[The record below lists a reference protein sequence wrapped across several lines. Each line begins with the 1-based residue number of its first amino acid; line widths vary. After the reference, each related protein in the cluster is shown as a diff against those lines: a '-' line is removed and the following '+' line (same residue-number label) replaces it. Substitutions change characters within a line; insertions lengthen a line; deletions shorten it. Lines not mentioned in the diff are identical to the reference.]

1 MLSENT
7 GSAVKYAFERK
18 EKSKLNMMVYNMGGQ
33 STKVSIV
40 SLEGTDATHFGKNV
54 TKQKLDVLGESWDT
68 SLGAYEL
75 DLCLAD
81 MIATRFDQMSKKES
95 VKRMP
100 KPMLR
105 TIREAKKYKEMLS
118 ANRFTMASVEE
129 LSYGIDFSKKF
140 ERNDFEKDCSHLFD
154 RVIKPVEDVL
164 KRAGMERSEIDL
176 IEIVGG
182 GVRIPKVQEQIKNYM
197 GKDVSMH
204 LNGDDSMALGSS
216 LIAANLTSTFR
227 VLVPEV
233 NDGPNYRT
241 DIEINGL
248 SDGDDFHKSTN
259 LMKEKQ
265 RYGHKKLINLKHT
278 KDIKARLTIP
288 ATEHNSR
295 NGDYW
300 VEYEVKGVGPI
311 IESPKTVNY
320 TNPTISLGFTMNHI
334 GIPTLNKAE

>member
-18 EKSKLNMMVYNMGGQ
+18 DKSKLNIMLYNMGGQ
-33 STKVSIV
+33 STKASIV

-54 TKQKLDVLGESWDT
+54 TKQKLDVLGETWDT
-68 SLGAYEL
+68 TLGAYEL
-75 DLCLAD
+75 DLCLSD
-81 MIATRFDQMSKKES
+81 MIATRFDNISKKDS
-95 VKRMP
+95 VKTIT
-100 KPMLR
+100 KAMLR
-105 TIREAKKYKEMLS
+105 TTREAKKFKEILS
-118 ANRFTMASVEE
+118 ANKNTMANVEE
-129 LSYGIDFSKKF
+129 LSYGIDFAKKIDRVEF
-140 ERNDFEKDCSHLFD
+140 ESECRHLFD

-164 KRAGMERSEIDL
+164 AKANMEKSEIDL
-176 IEIVGG
+176 IEIIGG
-182 GVRIPKVQEQIKNYM
+182 GVRIPRVQEQIKNYM

-248 SDGDDFHKSTN
+248 SNDDEFQKSTT
-259 LMKEKQ
+259 LMKEKT
-265 RYGHKKLINLKHT
+265 RYGHKKLINLKHN
-278 KDIKARLTIP
+278 KDIKAKLVIP
-288 ATEHNSR
+288 APEHNTK

-300 VEYEVKGVGPI
+300 LEYEVTGVNPV
-311 IESPKTVNY
+311 IENPKHVNY
-320 TNPTISLGFTMNHI
+320 TNPTISLGFAMSHV
-334 GIPTLNKAE
+334 GIPNLNKAE